1 MKKLSVL
8 LFLFS
13 FFYTK
18 GQSLDSANTKHT
30 EASDN
35 AANFYFAN
43 QRETLAI
50 HNGRVFYGYPG
61 MVNHA
66 FYPEAGW
73 QNGSLFY
80 DGIWYHD
87 ISFKYDIYKDELVI
101 LHPNNTPV
109 RLFSDRVQEF
119 YFQGQNFVRLSQDKD
134 NIIKSGF
141 YQRLTEGNATI
152 FVRRYKEM
160 QENIVG
166 LAIERIFVG
175 FNDYYVLKDG
185 NYHAIVR
192 KKSLLNLL
200 KDKRLEIVQHL
211 SQKKLR
217 YKDDVEK
224 SIVQIVEFYNQSY
237 K

>member
-1 MKKLSVL
+1 MKKLLVF

-18 GQSLDSANTKHT
+18 GQSLDSGNTKHS
-30 EASDN
+30 EASDS
-35 AANFYFAN
+35 AANFYFVN

-73 QNGSLFY
+73 QNGSLLY

-87 ISFKYDIYKDELVI
+87 ISFRYDIYKDELVI

-141 YQRLTEGNATI
+141 YQRLTNGAVTI
-152 FVRRYKEM
+152 FARRHKKIE
-160 QENIVG
+160 ENIVG
-166 LAIERIFVG
+166 LAIERKFVSS
-175 FNDYYVLKDG
+175 NRYYVLKDG
-185 NYHAIVR
+185 RYHIIN
-192 KKSLLNLL
+192 KQKSLLDLL
-200 KDKRLEIVQHL
+200 KDNRQNILQHL
-211 SQKKLR
+211 SQQKLR
-217 YKDDVEK
+217 YKDNKEK
-224 SIVQIVEFYNQSY
+224 AIVEIAKFHNQLH

>member
-1 MKKLSVL
+1 MKKLSVF

-18 GQSLDSANTKHT
+18 GQSLDSANTKRS
-30 EASDN
+30 EASHS
-35 AANFYFAN
+35 AANFYFVN

-50 HNGRVFYGYPG
+50 HNGRIFYGYPG
-61 MVNHA
+61 MVNDA
-66 FYPEAGW
+66 FYPEAAS
-73 QNGSLFY
+73 QNGSLLY

-87 ISFKYDIYKDELVI
+87 ISFRYDIYKDELVI
-101 LHPNNTPV
+101 QHPDNTPI

-119 YFQGQNFVRLSQDKD
+119 YFQGQNFVRLIQDKD
-134 NIIKSGF
+134 NIIRSGF
-141 YQRLTEGNATI
+141 YQRLAEGNATI
-152 FVRRYKEM
+152 FARRYKEK
-160 QENIVG
+160 QENIVE
-166 LAIERIFVG
+166 LTIERRFVG

-192 KKSLLNLL
+192 KKTLLNLL
-200 KDKRLEIVQHL
+200 KDKRQEIVQHL

-217 YKDDVEK
+217 YKDNVEK
-224 SIVQIVEFYNQSY
+224 IIVQIAEFYNQSY

>member
-18 GQSLDSANTKHT
+18 GQSIDSVNTKYS
-30 EASDN
+30 EASDS
-35 AANFYFAN
+35 AANFYFIN

-66 FYPEAGW
+66 FYPETDW
-73 QNGSLFY
+73 QNGSLLY

-141 YQRLTEGNATI
+141 YQRLAEGNATI
-152 FVRRYKEM
+152 FARRYKEK
-160 QENIVG
+160 QENIVE
-166 LAIERIFVG
+166 LAIERRFVG

-185 NYHAIVR
+185 NYHAIV
-192 KKSLLNLL
+192 KKRSLLNLL
-200 KDKRLEIVQHL
+200 KDKKQGIVQHL

-224 SIVQIVEFYNQSY
+224 SILQIVEFYNQSY